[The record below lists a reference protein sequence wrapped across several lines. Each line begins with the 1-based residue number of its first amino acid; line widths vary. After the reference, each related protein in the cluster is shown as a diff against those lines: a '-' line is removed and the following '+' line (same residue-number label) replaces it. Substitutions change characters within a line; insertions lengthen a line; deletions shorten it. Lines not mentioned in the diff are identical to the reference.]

1 MCHLYPLAN
10 GNKVGKER
18 AVVFMSKCHDLAC
31 AMFITWPL
39 FHWTVYV
46 QMEVG
51 SQASWISRHNVW
63 GRGGWGG
70 RKMVGTSLTENE
82 HQLWLQ
88 IGSDEH
94 NRQRGTRKA
103 AQSSV
108 SEPALPPHPQAET
121 WHCCHQ
127 QQSQKWKRKKKKN
140 NEMGLPSM
148 RKHHAM
154 PASDLESVHEAFLA
168 GIFKTKIEIF
178 SSMIYKIS
186 LERWGRTQYNKEQ
199 SGTPLLIAVLESM
212 GQARQSHVRV
222 FFVPSPEI
230 RIEISHQFSQHELLK
245 KPSQFFGLFR
255 L

>member
-1 MCHLYPLAN
+1 M
-10 GNKVGKER
+10 KK
-18 AVVFMSKCHDLAC
+18 
-31 AMFITWPL
+31 
-39 FHWTVYV
+39 
-46 QMEVG
+46 
-51 SQASWISRHNVW
+51 
-63 GRGGWGG
+63 
-70 RKMVGTSLTENE
+70 
-82 HQLWLQ
+82 
-88 IGSDEH
+88 
-94 NRQRGTRKA
+94 
-103 AQSSV
+103 
-108 SEPALPPHPQAET
+108 
-121 WHCCHQ
+121 
-127 QQSQKWKRKKKKN
+127 KKKKN